1 MLIRPSG
8 GHDGIKEYLEEG
20 VKNGR
25 DYTRDELDQRVILA
39 GDLEITN
46 DVIQQIETEG
56 QRYLHITLSF
66 KEDFIPHDQMQ
77 SITDE
82 FREFVMHAYEED
94 EYCFYA
100 EAHLPKIKTLTDSK
114 SGELVERKP
123 HIHVVIP
130 ETNLRTNQ
138 RLEPLGKVDHNK
150 IYLDSFQE
158 VLNEK
163 YGLASPKVHVRGK
176 FTDESTLSHGEV
188 FAGAN
193 KTTKQTVLSQII
205 ENDIRTTQALKDHL
219 VAQGFK
225 VKERNPGKPDSYL
238 NIKSASSPRGVNLK
252 DNVFQPMFL
261 ALSTQEKQS
270 QLQEKSQGHYQSPD
284 QTYKASKTAHQML
297 ERWYTQRAAEVRFIT
312 RRNRHT
318 YQALPQKE
326 QRAFLTQKQEASR
339 VRSSPTTNEYRIS
352 LRDSEQAL
360 NTAGEY
366 LSNAQRNCHG
376 IKSGIRRFVDRRAV
390 RTVCTALQRCER
402 NQKSSWPQ
410 FPERQRSTNPVN
422 QYQQQ
427 REQSKQANVAAH
439 TNTNQVRA
447 APLLQYLAQSHGVQ
461 PNKYPITTGKDGRD
475 RIICGNRKLNV
486 SDFLTKEMSFSWKE
500 AQTLLARHETARPN
514 DRKQFTKQ
522 WQPEFSQLR
531 KKAWQIQISQEKNQR
546 NARFQEYRMEK
557 NAIYG
562 DNSLSRV
569 ERKAALSVAR
579 MNKVLAD
586 MEYQANRKL
595 ERQRLKAE
603 YPSKPQEQYQ
613 QFESRHQRTEGYIME
628 SKVNGKLL
636 DHGAAPYDFNKE
648 NKDSYFITIQQSNGK
663 EKTVWGAGLQTA
675 ITKSSAE
682 RGDEISM
689 TRNDSNNQKKQTF
702 VDWEINKIEKD
713 KNNEKKHE
721 HTPTSPTEITNKFLD
736 EKLQATRILIHF
748 PKLKELGI
756 GPEHIQKTDKGDKIQ
771 YNDKDYSV
779 TQLIRETHSISP
791 KQVNDE
797 LKPLYAAQERDQ
809 ERMRVYKE
817 AFMTQ
822 VREPLPREN
831 KPQTNTQEKPDS
843 TITPKDK
850 TKTYTPLPP
859 RDFDDITHKTDK
871 HGNVSYF
878 HGGKEIVVDRGDHVY
893 TRSEEN
899 KAVEIGLR
907 LSIEKFGKTLD
918 VQGTPEYKEQI
929 TEIAVKNNLKV
940 EFTDPVMNEM
950 MLQKQAQHNKGMN
963 IIKQA
968 QAQHENKQSQ
978 SEREQQQ
985 PAQQTQKSGTTWS
998 R

>member
-1 MLIRPSG
+1 MLIRVSG
-8 GHDGIKEYLEEG
+8 GNNGIKEYLEEG

-25 DYTRDELDQRVILA
+25 DYTRDELDQRIILA
-39 GDLEITN
+39 GDLDLTN
-46 DVIQQIETEG
+46 DVIQSIDTDSE
-56 QRYLHITLSF
+56 RYMHITLSF
-66 KEDFIPHDQMQ
+66 KEDYI
-77 SITDE
+77 
-82 FREFVMHAYEED
+82 EED
-94 EYCFYA
+94 VLHCISEDFRKFIMSAYDDDEYSYYS
-100 EAHLPKIKTLTDSK
+100 EAHIPKIKTLPDNKT
-114 SGELVERKP
+114 GVIAERKP
-123 HIHVVIP
+123 HIHIVIP
-130 ETNLRTNQ
+130 EINLQNGQ
-138 RLEPLGKVDHNK
+138 RLYPLSRVSDQTSY
-150 IYLDSFQE
+150 IDSFQE
-158 VLNEK
+158 VMNEK
-163 YGLASPKVHVRGK
+163 YGFASPKVHVRGK
-176 FTDESTLSHGEV
+176 FTNESTFE
-188 FAGAN
+188 GAN
-193 KTTKQTVLSQII
+193 KNIKEFVLSQII
-205 ENDIRTTQALKDHL
+205 EKDIRSIDELKEHL
-219 VAQGFK
+219 TAQGFQ
-225 VKERNPGKPDSYL
+225 VKERNADKPNNYL
-238 NIKSASSPRGVNLK
+238 NIKHPDNHRGVNLK
-252 DNVFQPMFL
+252 DNAFQPAFL
-261 ALSTQEKQS
+261 ALSAKEKQS
-270 QLQEKSQGHYQSPD
+270 QLHEKPTEHYQTPEL
-284 QTYKASKTAHQML
+284 TYKATETAHKML
-297 ERWYTQRAAEVRFIT
+297 NHWHEQRAAEVRFIVKHNKT
-312 RRNRHT
+312 AYRNLST
-318 YQALPQKE
+318 EDKLTFLSQK
-326 QRAFLTQKQEASR
+326 KEAAR
-339 VRSSPTTNEYRIS
+339 DRENPIKGNEYRIS

-360 NTAGEY
+360 NTAGEH

-410 FPERQRSTNPVN
+410 LPERQRSTNPVN

-447 APLLQYLAQSHGVQ
+447 ATLLQYLAQSHGVQ

-595 ERQRLKAE
+595 ARQRLKAE

-689 TRNDSNNQKKQTF
+689 TRNDSDNQKKQTF
-702 VDWEINKIEKD
+702 VDWEINKVEKE
-713 KNNEKKHE
+713 KTNEKKHE
-721 HTPTSPTEITNKFLD
+721 HTQTTPPEITNKVLD

-831 KPQTNTQEKPDS
+831 KLQTDTQEKPDS

-940 EFTDPVMNEM
+940 EFTDPAMNEM
-950 MLQKQAQHNKGMN
+950 MQHKQAQHNKGMN

>member
-1 MLIRPSG
+1 MLIRVSG
-8 GHDGIKEYLEEG
+8 GNNGIKEYLEEG

-46 DVIQQIETEG
+46 DVIQSIDTDSE
-56 QRYLHITLSF
+56 RYMHITLSF
-66 KEDFIPHDQMQ
+66 KEDYI
-77 SITDE
+77 
-82 FREFVMHAYEED
+82 EED
-94 EYCFYA
+94 VLHCISEDFRKFIMSAYDDDEYSYYS
-100 EAHLPKIKTLTDSK
+100 EAHIPKIKTLPDNKT
-114 SGELVERKP
+114 GVIAERKP
-123 HIHVVIP
+123 HIHIVIP
-130 ETNLRTNQ
+130 EINLQNGQ
-138 RLEPLGKVDHNK
+138 RLYPLSRVSDQTSY
-150 IYLDSFQE
+150 IDSFQE
-158 VLNEK
+158 VMNEK
-163 YGLASPKVHVRGK
+163 YGFASPKVHVRGK
-176 FTDESTLSHGEV
+176 FTNENTFE
-188 FAGAN
+188 GAN
-193 KTTKQTVLSQII
+193 KNIKEFVLSQII
-205 ENDIRTTQALKDHL
+205 ENDIRSIDELKEHL
-219 VAQGFK
+219 TAQGFQ
-225 VKERNPGKPDSYL
+225 VKERNADKPNNYL
-238 NIKSASSPRGVNLK
+238 NIKHPDNHRGVNLK
-252 DNVFQPMFL
+252 DNAFQPAFL
-261 ALSTQEKQS
+261 ALSAKEKQS
-270 QLQEKSQGHYQSPD
+270 QLQEKPTEHYQTPEL
-284 QTYKASKTAHQML
+284 TYKATKTAHKML
-297 ERWYTQRAAEVRFIT
+297 NHWHEQRAAEVRFIVKHNKT
-312 RRNRHT
+312 AYRNLST
-318 YQALPQKE
+318 EDKLTFLSQK
-326 QRAFLTQKQEASR
+326 KEAAR
-339 VRSSPTTNEYRIS
+339 DRGNPIKGNEYRIS

-360 NTAGEY
+360 NTAGEH

-402 NQKSSWPQ
+402 NQKSSWPPL
-410 FPERQRSTNPVN
+410 PERQRSSNPVN

-439 TNTNQVRA
+439 TNQVRA

-586 MEYQANRKL
+586 MEHQANRKL
-595 ERQRLKAE
+595 ARQRLKAE

-648 NKDSYFITIQQSNGK
+648 NKDSYFIKIQQSNGK

-702 VDWEINKIEKD
+702 VDWEINKVEKE

-721 HTPTSPTEITNKFLD
+721 HTPTSPAEITNKVLD

-791 KQVNDE
+791 KKVNDE

-831 KPQTNTQEKPDS
+831 KRQTDTQEKPES

-859 RDFDDITHKTDK
+859 RDFDDITHRTDK

-878 HGGKEIVVDRGDHVY
+878 HNGKEIVVDRGDHVY

-929 TEIAVKNNLKV
+929 TEIAAKNNLKV
-940 EFTDPVMNEM
+940 EFTDPAMNELM
-950 MLQKQAQHNKGMN
+950 QQKLAQHNKGIN

-985 PAQQTQKSGTTWS
+985 PAQQTQKPGATWS